1 MAKLKVRTRLALLFC
16 ALLALMLVIA
26 AMGVLGVRQAGEQ
39 AATLARHDLVLAR
52 SAATMQAS
60 QTQQAVAIRD
70 YVAHENFDAVK
81 AARETI
87 SRSDDEYLA
96 AAGWL
101 ESQAAASTNA
111 ELLPLVEKL
120 KAAHGP
126 VSAKVRDVVGL
137 VESAQFEV
145 ARAAVYRDL
154 VPLQSALSQDLARL
168 STLTA
173 EQARK
178 RADEAEAIAGQAL
191 RLIVLVLGLSIA
203 VGVAGTVWLARGIT
217 RPLGAAVAITERV
230 AAGDLTASIQA
241 GARDETGRLLG
252 ALQRM
257 QASLHEVAAGIRDGA
272 RVVSGAA
279 EEIARGNGDLSQRTE
294 QQASS
299 IQQVAASVEEMTG
312 TVKQNA
318 DNAASA
324 SAMAVKAAEAA
335 QHGSGIVERVVKTM
349 ELIRTQSQR
358 MGEIVGVIDGI
369 AFQTNLLALNAAVE
383 AARAGEQGRGFAVVA
398 TEVRALAQRS
408 AAAAREIKG
417 MIGEG
422 LTNTAAGE
430 KLASDANFAI
440 TGIVAMAEEVSG
452 FVADISRASQEQH
465 AGIEQI
471 GSALAHM
478 EEGTQRNAGLVE
490 QTGAATQALLDQAR
504 ELVRVVERFKLE
516 AAARAE
522 ADAAAAVS
530 VVRPAISGIAHTS
543 QAAAALRAA

>member
-1 MAKLKVRTRLALLFC
+1 MANLKVRTRLALSFG

-26 AMGVLGVRQAGEQ
+26 AAGVRGVREAGDQ
-39 AATLARHDLVLAR
+39 AAALARHDLVLAR
-52 SAATMQAS
+52 SAAAMQAS
-60 QTQQAVAIRD
+60 QNQQAVAIRD

-87 SRSDDEYLA
+87 GRSDDEYLA

-101 ESQAAASTNA
+101 EAQAATSKDP
-111 ELLPLVEKL
+111 ELLPLVERL
-120 KAAHGP
+120 KATHGP

-178 RADEAEAIAGQAL
+178 RADEAEATAGRAL

-217 RPLGAAVAITERV
+217 RPLGAAVAVTERV

-398 TEVRALAQRS
+398 SEVRALAQRS
-408 AAAAREIKG
+408 ATAAREIKG

-478 EEGTQRNAGLVE
+478 EEATQRNAGLVE

-504 ELVRVVERFKLE
+504 ELVRVVERFRLE
-516 AAARAE
+516 AAAQAVPPH
-522 ADAAAAVS
+522 AA
-530 VVRPAISGIAHTS
+530 RPAIGGIAHTS
-543 QAAAALRAA
+543 QAAAVLRAA